1 MGKPRTMATAA
12 PPTLH
17 IVPGTPL
24 VLFVVQ
30 LEGAGST
37 LAVHAARFLEGLA
50 ASCALLGFSPVQR
63 DEDRLD
69 ELLPWAGNV

>member
-1 MGKPRTMATAA
+1 MPATA

-24 VLFVVQ
+24 VLFIVQ

-37 LAVHAARFLEGLA
+37 LAVGAARFLEGLA
-50 ASCALLGFSPVQR
+50 ASCALLGFDAVQR
-63 DEDRLD
+63 EEDRLD